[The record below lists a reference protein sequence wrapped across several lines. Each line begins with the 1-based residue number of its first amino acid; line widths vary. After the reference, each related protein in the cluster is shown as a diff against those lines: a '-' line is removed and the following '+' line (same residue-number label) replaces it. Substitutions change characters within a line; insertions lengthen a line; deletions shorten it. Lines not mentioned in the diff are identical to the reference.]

1 MSEYYWGER
10 KSSGISVLENW
21 VMDYDVIKLSH
32 HKTETSSQ
40 IVTMQQIFRNSKF
53 LMKIKFLSYV
63 TRKFYLYLITRKF
76 PSYGTRKIPQLWNF
90 IKNSELRNSRILFSS
105 SRDKLIVLRTL
116 NRQTR
121 IFLRVS
127 ILGF

>member
-1 MSEYYWGER
+1 
-10 KSSGISVLENW
+10 
-21 VMDYDVIKLSH
+21 MDYDVIKLSH